1 MEEEVKAIRTMK
13 QFAEWYERN
22 YQNIQPTELSLQL
35 NEFYIKFKYIIK
47 QEEEETNRL
56 AKFLGQYGKS
66 KNNSKQS
73 K

>member
-22 YQNIQPTELSLQL
+22 YQSIQPTELSLQL

-56 AKFLGQYGKS
+56 AKFLG
-66 KNNSKQS
+66 
-73 K
+73 

>member
-22 YQNIQPTELSLQL
+22 YQNIEPTELSLQL

-56 AKFLGQYGKS
+56 AKFLG
-66 KNNSKQS
+66 
-73 K
+73 

>member
-13 QFAEWYERN
+13 QFIEWYEKN

-56 AKFLGQYGKS
+56 AKFLG
-66 KNNSKQS
+66 
-73 K
+73 

>member
-13 QFAEWYERN
+13 QFVEWYERN

-56 AKFLGQYGKS
+56 AKFLG
-66 KNNSKQS
+66 
-73 K
+73 

>member
-47 QEEEETNRL
+47 QEEETNRL
-56 AKFLGQYGKS
+56 AKFLG
-66 KNNSKQS
+66 
-73 K
+73 

>member
-22 YQNIQPTELSLQL
+22 YQNIEPTELSLQL

-47 QEEEETNRL
+47 QEEEDTNRL
-56 AKFLGQYGKS
+56 AKFLG
-66 KNNSKQS
+66 
-73 K
+73 

>member
-22 YQNIQPTELSLQL
+22 YEKIQPTELSLQL

-56 AKFLGQYGKS
+56 AKFLG
-66 KNNSKQS
+66 
-73 K
+73 

>member
-56 AKFLGQYGKS
+56 AKFLG
-66 KNNSKQS
+66 
-73 K
+73 